1 MSVLKI
7 KLTIVINIEIF
18 NNKGEINKI
27 LRVKKFLKK
36 SIKRNPTIQERTLEY
51 SLLNTEI
58 IENLTC
64 PLLIVNYLGKNAGTL
79 PDHFR
84 KTCLNL
90 DFRKSSSV
98 NIILS

>member
-36 SIKRNPTIQERTLEY
+36 SIKRNPKTLERTLEY

-58 IENLTC
+58 IENLT
-64 PLLIVNYLGKNAGTL
+64 
-79 PDHFR
+79 
-84 KTCLNL
+84 
-90 DFRKSSSV
+90 
-98 NIILS
+98 